1 MFSRE
6 CDEWQRRRSKILSE
20 GSLATKKFHP
30 LWLILIFLGLYL
42 GTILFF
48 FVPISILS
56 QIFPKLTFT
65 IIEGLGGSAD
75 IIISL
80 FLTGFPILMA
90 ILYVRKVERRSIGS
104 MGFFREGWLK
114 SYGKGF
120 LIGLA
125 MCATTLLI
133 CLATGTMEYQ
143 GPSTATSI
151 GIWLLTLAGFL
162 VQGMSEEVM
171 FRGFLTVSLAERLPV
186 WLSVLISSVVF
197 ALFHGLNSGL
207 TTLSLVNLVLFGIF
221 AALMM
226 LRYDNIWGIGA
237 LHSAWNFAQGN
248 IFGVAVSGSDAG
260 ETILNFAP
268 IEGAPKW
275 LSGGAFGLE
284 GSIATTIVFGVMA
297 LVMLRKLLPPKR
309 AEICA
314 EE

>member
-6 CDEWQRRRSKILSE
+6 CDNWQRRRSKILSE

-30 LWLILIFLGLYL
+30 LWLLLIFLGLYL

-48 FVPISILS
+48 SIPISLFS
-56 QIFPKLTFT
+56 QIFHKLTFT
-65 IIEGLGGSAD
+65 IIKGLGGSAD
-75 IIISL
+75 MVISL
-80 FLTGFPILMA
+80 FLTGFPIIVT
-90 ILYVRKVERRSIGS
+90 ILFVKYVERRSIGS

-114 SYGKGF
+114 NYGKGF
-120 LIGLA
+120 LLGLA
-125 MCATTLLI
+125 MCVTTLLI
-133 CLATGTMEYQ
+133 CLATGTMDYQ
-143 GPSTATSI
+143 GQSTAFSA

-162 VQGMSEEVM
+162 IQGMSEEVM
-171 FRGFLTVSLAERLPV
+171 FRGFLTVSLAGRLPV

-197 ALFHGLNSGL
+197 ALFHGMNSGL
-207 TTLSLVNLVLFGIF
+207 TLLSLVNLVLFGIF
-221 AALMM
+221 AALML
-226 LRYDNIWGIGA
+226 LRYNNIWGVGA

-248 IFGVAVSGSDAG
+248 IFGVAVSGSNAG

-309 AEICA
+309 AKICA